1 MNNGKYTQIE
11 TWLEDISDDIV
22 SYTVS
27 RDGRMGLI
35 VTTLGPL
42 ENGDFLPYVEMM
54 AGEVSEELSK
64 KFGLQW
70 TKMDWGTEH
79 HLVSCFKG

>member
-1 MNNGKYTQIE
+1 MNNVKYTQIE

-22 SYTVS
+22 SYTVC
-27 RDGRMGLI
+27 REGRMGLI

-42 ENGDFLPYVEMM
+42 DSGDFLPYVEMM
-54 AGEVSEELSK
+54 AGEVSEEISK
-64 KFGLQW
+64 RFGLQW
-70 TKMDWGTEH
+70 DTMDWGTEH

>member
-1 MNNGKYTQIE
+1 MNNDKYTQIQ
-11 TWLEDISDDIV
+11 TLLEDISDDIV

-54 AGEVSEELSK
+54 AESVSEELSK
-64 KFGLQW
+64 KFKLKWNQ
-70 TKMDWGTEH
+70 MHWGTEY
-79 HLVSCFKG
+79 HLISYFKG